1 MTVGCAEAIADVGV
15 IARVTPEHKVRLV
28 DLLKREGQ
36 IVAMTGDGVND
47 APALKKADIGIA
59 MGTGT
64 EVAKQAAVMVLTD
77 DNFSTITKAVEI
89 GRGLYDNLVRYIRFE
104 MGCMFGFIIT
114 FLGASIFDIAHG
126 EPLLPLQVLWVA
138 FTTVTIQS
146 IGLGYSRPVEG
157 LMERRPRPP
166 SQPILTRGVLAWLVS
181 VGLVMAI
188 GTLSVVSWAEQAHT
202 LAIAR
207 TVGVVVFSMFNLFF
221 SLESRDRRDSVFSL
235 STFADRTCIVTTGAS
250 LLLLVMAT
258 VLAPCQA
265 ILKTTAL
272 DVDQWLLCAAVAL
285 SIIAVT
291 EIRKAFLRQTVGPV
305 RLRTITATPAASGV
319 PRARASRV
327 AWAAPCSLAASA
339 HQSVI
344 NGAARDAQAAQR
356 VRLTG
361 ARAAQHKR
369 GRAGIHGSR
378 HAIQQLAAV
387 GTEAAGPANG

>member
-1 MTVGCAEAIADVGV
+1 
-15 IARVTPEHKVRLV
+15 
-28 DLLKREGQ
+28 
-36 IVAMTGDGVND
+36 
-47 APALKKADIGIA
+47 
-59 MGTGT
+59 
-64 EVAKQAAVMVLTD
+64 VAKQAAVMVLTD

-89 GRGLYDNLVRYIRFE
+89 GRGLYDNLLRYIRFE

-166 SQPILTRGVLAWLVS
+166 SQPILTAGVLSWLVS

-207 TVGVVVFSMFNLFF
+207 TMGVVVFSLFNLFF

-235 STFADRTCIVTTGAS
+235 STFADRTCIATTAAS
-250 LLLLVMAT
+250 LFLLVTAT
-258 VLAPCQA
+258 VLPLCQA
-265 ILKTTAL
+265 ILKTAAL
-272 DVDQWLLCAAVAL
+272 DADQWLLCAAVAL

-291 EIRKAFLRQTVGPV
+291 EIRKAFLRHTVGPV
-305 RLRTITATPAASGV
+305 RLRRSPRSVSCAPAAA
-319 PRARASRV
+319 RRWARASRRR
-327 AWAAPCSLAASA
+327 PGRRPGTRSGRRRPRPS
-339 HQSVI
+339 
-344 NGAARDAQAAQR
+344 G
-356 VRLTG
+356 
-361 ARAAQHKR
+361 R
-369 GRAGIHGSR
+369 G
-378 HAIQQLAAV
+378 
-387 GTEAAGPANG
+387 